1 MRQTNKK
8 KAKNNE
14 TTKVSILVK
23 LLVGIILPLI
33 CILLLVGMFLKKEV
47 GTEITKLTDS
57 NLSAETSTSAQQ
69 INAYFQRLTGV
80 ADTAVTTDE
89 TKDTFSFWRKN
100 PKNGKENA
108 AMLTMLQNLQKA
120 DPRIA
125 TSWIYDDKKKIILQ
139 SNGTFDENFIGADR
153 PWYAPVV
160 DEKKVAV
167 TGAFEDVT
175 TGDLIV
181 TIAAPISIGDEVRG
195 IFGLDVKLDAMI
207 ENMAEIKI
215 GKSGYVT
222 IFDSNNNILYHPDES
237 LVMKNAEDI
246 DYSDNAKEAIL
257 NDTATEG
264 MNYTRNGTEYCCSIQ
279 PMENISY
286 LVMGI
291 LPYSEYVASVDRTTK
306 TIEILFIAGTL
317 ILAVIIVLITIQI
330 IKSIKKLSEV
340 TEKMAEGN
348 LDVQM
353 DVNTNDE
360 VGVLAEHISDITRR
374 LKKYI
379 LYIDEISEVL
389 KQIGQ
394 GNFVFTLNQEYD
406 DDFAKVKDGLLEVR
420 DTISHTLKS
429 VRESAD
435 QVANSADQVSTGA
448 QSQAQGA
455 TEQASSVQELAA
467 TLQDVSTQIDTN
479 TAVIE
484 ETAKMINEVTEEVHE
499 GEVKMESM
507 LEAMEAIST
516 NSQKVGNIIK
526 SIEDIAFQTNILA
539 LNAAVEAA
547 RAGEAGKGFA
557 VVADEVRNLAGK
569 TAEASETTSDLIQK
583 ALDAVENGKGIADNT
598 AESFEKIYKSI
609 GVIAEKASSITKN
622 SERQN
627 DAIKQTTIGVDQIS
641 SVVQTSSAT
650 SEESAAASEELS
662 GQAQLLKDMIA
673 KFKLSE
679 ENTTAPR
686 KRYETTESTGSASFT
701 SKTTPA
707 TGSGIN
713 TWNNDKY

>member
-1 MRQTNKK
+1 
-8 KAKNNE
+8 
-14 TTKVSILVK
+14 
-23 LLVGIILPLI
+23 
-33 CILLLVGMFLKKEV
+33 
-47 GTEITKLTDS
+47 
-57 NLSAETSTSAQQ
+57 
-69 INAYFQRLTGV
+69 
-80 ADTAVTTDE
+80 
-89 TKDTFSFWRKN
+89 
-100 PKNGKENA
+100 
-108 AMLTMLQNLQKA
+108 
-120 DPRIA
+120 
-125 TSWIYDDKKKIILQ
+125 
-139 SNGTFDENFIGADR
+139 
-153 PWYAPVV
+153 
-160 DEKKVAV
+160 
-167 TGAFEDVT
+167 
-175 TGDLIV
+175 
-181 TIAAPISIGDEVRG
+181 
-195 IFGLDVKLDAMI
+195 
-207 ENMAEIKI
+207 
-215 GKSGYVT
+215 
-222 IFDSNNNILYHPDES
+222 
-237 LVMKNAEDI
+237 
-246 DYSDNAKEAIL
+246 
-257 NDTATEG
+257 
-264 MNYTRNGTEYCCSIQ
+264 
-279 PMENISY
+279 
-286 LVMGI
+286 
-291 LPYSEYVASVDRTTK
+291 
-306 TIEILFIAGTL
+306 
-317 ILAVIIVLITIQI
+317 
-330 IKSIKKLSEV
+330 
-340 TEKMAEGN
+340 
-348 LDVQM
+348 M